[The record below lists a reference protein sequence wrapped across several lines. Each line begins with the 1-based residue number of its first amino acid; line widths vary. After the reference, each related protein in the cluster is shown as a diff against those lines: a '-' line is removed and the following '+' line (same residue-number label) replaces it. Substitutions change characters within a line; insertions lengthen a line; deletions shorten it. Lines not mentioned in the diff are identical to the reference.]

1 MGSPSIPRLV
11 EGLRY
16 RLDWPDNY
24 NECPGMESPL
34 LSERSRV
41 FDRADPYAVSTYV
54 NQHVGVH
61 HIRLPRYGH
70 PEASLDHRK
79 FASLDLCR
87 ISYGGEVRVMSAALE
102 NVFHLQILLRG
113 HCLWRRGRAE
123 RVLGPGELLLINPDE
138 PVDLAYSAD
147 CEKFILK
154 LPNRLLESVCD
165 EQRWQRPSEGVRFI
179 QNHYQLLALEGFA
192 GLLAMVCHEAE
203 ASEPLLRVQEHYSQ
217 IVASKLLTLMPTNVR
232 RETLGGQASSFER
245 IAEYIEANL
254 KQDLCSEQ
262 LARQAS
268 MSLRS
273 LYILFERNAG
283 TTPKIYIRDKKLAR
297 IRASLSDPQCTV
309 RNITELAMDYGFVH
323 LGRFSETYKSLFG
336 ELPSD
341 TLKRRS

>member
-1 MGSPSIPRLV
+1 
-11 EGLRY
+11 
-16 RLDWPDNY
+16 
-24 NECPGMESPL
+24 MESPL

-61 HIRLPRYGH
+61 HIRLPHHGH
-70 PEASLDHRK
+70 PEACLDHRK

-87 ISYGGEVRVMSAALE
+87 ISYGGEVRVMSPALE

-123 RVLGPGELLLINPDE
+123 RLLGPGELLLINPDE

-179 QNHYQLLALEGFA
+179 HSHYQLLALEGFA

-217 IVASKLLTLMPTNVR
+217 IVASKLLTLMPTNVS
-232 RETLGGQASSFER
+232 REAISSQGITFDR
-245 IAEYIEANL
+245 IAGYIEGNL
-254 KQDLCSEQ
+254 KLDISSEQ
-262 LARQAS
+262 LARMAS

-273 LYILFERNAG
+273 LYALFERNAG
-283 TTPKIYIRDKKLAR
+283 TTPKMYIRQKKLER
-297 IRASLSDPQCTV
+297 IHANLADANCPV
-309 RNITELAMDYGFVH
+309 RSITELAMDYGFVH
-323 LGRFSETYKSLFG
+323 LGRFSENYKSLFG